1 MKHFVIYYPLTYMIG
16 RIRSRRMKWP
26 GKWHGRERERER
38 ERESVHMYV
47 VHKQEGANF
56 ENLKYDG
63 MVWNGFIWVN
73 KKTAG
78 RLLSTCY

>member
-1 MKHFVIYYPLTYMIG
+1 MAREVACA
-16 RIRSRRMKWP
+16 
-26 GKWHGRERERER
+26 REREKA
-38 ERESVHMYV
+38 HTYA

-63 MVWNGFIWVN
+63 MVWNGFIWV
-73 KKTAG
+73 KKKATG